1 MEQVKQ
7 LCVLYHE
14 IRPGGSPYL
23 YVVDSARFEKHCELF
38 RKLLADSDCR
48 HNPEITFDDGHVSN
62 YEVAL
67 PLLQKYGL
75 TARFF
80 ITAGWTGQKPGYMGW
95 EDLRKLHNSGQKIG
109 AHGWSHA
116 LLTRCSPSALE
127 QELTR
132 PRLTLEDKLG
142 TSITTMSLPGGR
154 YNKRVI
160 AACEAAGY
168 TQIYTSEP
176 QAVEKSATLLVG
188 RLNIRGDTTSEWLAS
203 IFEPNSHVLSNLQR
217 QYRVKAAAKTLLGD
231 RLYQKLWAVLNRKE
245 AQTDMG

>member
-14 IRPGGSPYL
+14 VRPGGSPYL
-23 YVVDSARFEKHCELF
+23 YVLDSVQFEQHCKLF
-38 RKLLADSDCR
+38 SKLLASPHCR
-48 HNPEITFDDGHVSN
+48 VNPVVTFDDGHLSN

-67 PLLQKYGL
+67 PLLQNYGL

-80 ITAGWTGQKPGYMGW
+80 ITVGWTGQKPGYMGW

-127 QELTR
+127 MELTR
-132 PRLTLEDKLG
+132 SRLTLEDKLG

-168 TQIYTSEP
+168 KQVYTSEP
-176 QAVEKSATLLVG
+176 RMVEKPATFLVG
-188 RLNIRGDTTSEWLAS
+188 RLNIQGDATLDWLAS
-203 IFEPNSHVLSNLQR
+203 LFEPAGHVLSNLQK
-217 QYRVKAAAKTLLGD
+217 QYRVKAAAKSLLGD
-231 RLYQKLWAVLNRKE
+231 RLYQKLWAVLNREE
-245 AQTDMG
+245 AHTDMG